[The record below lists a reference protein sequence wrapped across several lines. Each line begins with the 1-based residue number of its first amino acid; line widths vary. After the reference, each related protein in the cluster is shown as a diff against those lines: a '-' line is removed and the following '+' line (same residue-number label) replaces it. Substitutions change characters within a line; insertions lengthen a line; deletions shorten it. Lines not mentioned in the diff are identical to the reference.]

1 MLYRFIMLVLFFDL
15 PVIKAS
21 QRKVYTRFV
30 KDIKKLGFY
39 MLQESV
45 YIRMCIDPQN
55 AESVINKVRKFS
67 PGEGSVMIL
76 TVTEKQFAQMDIL
89 VGEVTTDI
97 ITSDERLIIL

>member
-1 MLYRFIMLVLFFDL
+1 MRLVLFFDL

-21 QRKVYTRFV
+21 QRKVYARFV

-45 YIRMCIDPQN
+45 YIRMCIDHQN
-55 AESVINKVRKFS
+55 AESVINKVRKIS

-76 TVTEKQFAQMDIL
+76 TVTEKQFAQMDVL
-89 VGEVTTDI
+89 VGEVTTDV